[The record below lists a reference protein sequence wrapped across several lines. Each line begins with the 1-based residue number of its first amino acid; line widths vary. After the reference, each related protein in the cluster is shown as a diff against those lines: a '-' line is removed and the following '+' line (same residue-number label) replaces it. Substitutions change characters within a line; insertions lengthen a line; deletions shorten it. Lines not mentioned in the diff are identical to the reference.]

1 MIMLN
6 KQPQIFDVSNKALGR
21 LGYMYHLA
29 VFCFKLRL
37 IRSDLI
43 AKNKIMYIKSVSV
56 GIKADIGGYLF
67 GPAYAQL
74 GSNYQN
80 LYSVLLHNVTSLSP
94 ISLQISV
101 KQPHCIFQS

>member
-1 MIMLN
+1 
-6 KQPQIFDVSNKALGR
+6 
-21 LGYMYHLA
+21 MYHLA
-29 VFCFKLRL
+29 AFCFKLRL
-37 IRSDLI
+37 ICSDLI
-43 AKNKIMYIKSVSV
+43 AEYKIMNVKSVTV
-56 GIKADIGGYLF
+56 GIKADICGYLF

-94 ISLQISV
+94 IPLQISV